1 MHSDVNRIRVI
12 FSFISCYVLIK
23 NCMLC
28 PCEIDNLVDQR
39 FLCKVSLIQDLIG
52 KLYFRTPNCT
62 LIKTTIVCQHE
73 NRLLNMP
80 KQLHKD
86 FQIIL

>member
-1 MHSDVNRIRVI
+1 
-12 FSFISCYVLIK
+12 
-23 NCMLC
+23 MLC

-39 FLCKVSLIQDLIG
+39 FLCKVSLIQDFIG
-52 KLYFRTPNCT
+52 KLYFRAPNCT
-62 LIKTTIVCQHE
+62 LIKTTRVCQLE
-73 NRLLNMP
+73 KRLLNMP